1 MFDTIIKGGRVVD
14 GSGLPSRT
22 ADIGIALGL
31 IADIGRLSGAR
42 ETIDA
47 DGLVVMPGIIDV
59 HTHYDPQLTFDPYAT
74 SSCFHGVTSV
84 IAGNCGY
91 SIAPCARKDHNWLV
105 ELFARVEGMSPN
117 VLREGLPGTGTR
129 SPPC

>member
-31 IADIGRLSGAR
+31 IADIGRLSGER

-59 HTHYDPQLTFDPYAT
+59 HTHYHPQLTFDPYAT

-84 IAGNCGY
+84 VAGNCGY
-91 SIAPCARKDHNWLV
+91 SIAPCARKDHDWLI
-105 ELFARVEGMSPN
+105 ELCARADGRSPN
-117 VLREGLPGTGTR
+117 ALREAVPSDSGT
-129 SPPC
+129 SP

>member
-31 IADIGRLSGAR
+31 IAEIGRLSGAR

-47 DGLVVMPGIIDV
+47 DGLVVRPGSIDA
-59 HTHYDPQLTFDPYAT
+59 HPHYQRQLTCDPYAT
-74 SSCFHGVTSV
+74 PSCSHGVTSV
-84 IAGNCGY
+84 LAGNCGY
-91 SIAPCARKDHNWLV
+91 SSAPRARTPPASLPELCAR
-105 ELFARVEGMSPN
+105 
-117 VLREGLPGTGTR
+117 
-129 SPPC
+129 